1 MHFKLAEQDLGTCNR
16 VRLPVHSLLIMLRK
30 KKEKKEKVMIKHA
43 LD

>member
-30 KKEKKEKVMIKHA
+30 KKEKEKEMMKHA